1 MTISLFISRGVIY
14 RSTILFLTAGLDY
27 TYITVMVT
35 FTPGQTVVVVNVP
48 DDSTVESM
56 DMFSTTLTTTESNV
70 IIGVDIASVTIL
82 DGDGMSFSVCH

>member
-1 MTISLFISRGVIY
+1 MYSSAGAIEASDNTWRPIIDSL
-14 RSTILFLTAGLDY
+14 L
-27 TYITVMVT
+27 YITVMVT

>member
-1 MTISLFISRGVIY
+1 M
-14 RSTILFLTAGLDY
+14 
-27 TYITVMVT
+27 
-35 FTPGQTVVVVNVP
+35 VVVNVP